1 MLENSIIGWAF
12 GSVHRWWMRKTA
24 YAALLA
30 FAFYLAVVLAA
41 SALHIWS
48 DFTYKGTRDCIAIPA
63 TVPAAG
69 QSAPSGQQ
77 GPTEPA
83 LAYGFNAWNWGFL
96 YSFAMPLAVSVMG
109 LYFRAFDSAL
119 LSLDNVIKPE
129 KPPKQET
136 KEGPGIETEDGAT
149 KPFTV
154 FLADRIR
161 TLWSSVIFPISLAL
175 SLILTVVADGH
186 DILAPLESQLIWPTC
201 TRDWSTVGFTV
212 PNASAQGWYFAFN
225 CAAFLMQA
233 FLGYC
238 GILLLTMTGVVFGQ
252 VFTYGLGRRDIL
264 ETFRQPGTQKLPV
277 RYTPVWVWCYE
288 RCGLEKLDTVFL
300 IFTGLSFLALVAS
313 AMSIFVN
320 VYGRHHVTHG
330 SVVLAIGTM
339 FFIPWSVFW
348 VFVPYFTNFPRQL
361 PTDFLP
367 TRTPCDPPNPWPFG
381 SQKMTWILIVITST
395 FWFAL
400 FLALIKGLFGT

>member
-1 MLENSIIGWAF
+1 MAENSIIGWAF
-12 GSVHRWWMRKTA
+12 GSVHRWWMRKTV

-30 FAFYLAVVLAA
+30 FAFYLAVTFAA

-48 DFTYKGTRDCIAIPA
+48 DFTYKGSSDCIATPA
-63 TVPAAG
+63 TAPVVG
-69 QSAPSGQQ
+69 QGAPSGQQ
-77 GPTEPA
+77 GPVGPT
-83 LAYGFNAWNWGFL
+83 LAYGFSAWNWGFL
-96 YSFAMPLAVSVMG
+96 YSFALPLAVSLMG
-109 LYFRAFDSAL
+109 LYFRVFDYAL

-129 KPPKQET
+129 KQSNEKTNDGRAIQV
-136 KEGPGIETEDGAT
+136 EDAN

-154 FLADRIR
+154 FLAERTR
-161 TLWSSVIFPISLAL
+161 TLWSSIIFPISLAL
-175 SLILTVVADGH
+175 SLILTVVADGR
-186 DILAPLESQLIWPTC
+186 DIVAPLQSRIIWPTC

-212 PNASAQGWYFAFN
+212 TNASAQSWYFAFN

-238 GILLLTMTGVVFGQ
+238 GILLLIMTGVVFGQ

-264 ETFRQPGTQKLPV
+264 ESFREPGTQKLPA
-277 RYTPVWVWCYE
+277 RYTPVWVWCHE

-300 IFTGLSFLALVAS
+300 IFTGLSFFALVAS

-320 VYGRHHVTHG
+320 IYERHRVTHG

-339 FFIPWSVFW
+339 FLIPWSVFW
-348 VFVPYFTNFPRQL
+348 VFVPYFTNFPKQL
-361 PTDFLP
+361 PTDFVP
-367 TRTPCDPPNPWPFG
+367 TTNPCNPPNPWPFG
-381 SQKMTWILIVITST
+381 SEKMTWVLIVITST